1 MTDHQISNDW
11 KCTSV
16 MALIIPGASFIASF
30 VLTVIAI
37 CGMKRAK
44 NKASLSSN
52 SNTDSSNVNSS
63 GVMS

>member
-1 MTDHQISNDW
+1 MTDHPISNDW
-11 KCTSV
+11 KCTSI

-44 NKASLSSN
+44 SKVSLSSN

-63 GVMS
+63 GLMS